1 MSLKTTLSR
10 FFRWLVTP
18 VQKAEKVVVVEL
30 EHVFHKEEEAA
41 PVVAVEP
48 EPVKETEP
56 VSISLS
62 TIAKAM
68 ANGSPLLEAVGR
80 VIVATEATF
89 ADSTVPSGDDKK
101 TNVMLVAKAI
111 ATELL
116 VSWEDVERATDY
128 WVDNVIA
135 AYNAVKDVTA
145 PAPIAPAPVAVTP
158 APVAPAVTGA

>member
-30 EHVFHKEEEAA
+30 EHVIHKEEEAT
-41 PVVAVEP
+41 PVAVKP

-68 ANGSPLLEAVGR
+68 ADGSLLLEAVGR
-80 VIVATEATF
+80 VIVATEATY
-89 ADSTVPSGDDKK
+89 ADSTVPAGEDKK

-111 ATELL
+111 AKELL
-116 VSWEDVERATDY
+116 VPWEDVERATDY

-158 APVAPAVTGA
+158 APVAQAVTGA

>member
-1 MSLKTTLSR
+1 MSLKTTLNR

-30 EHVFHKEEEAA
+30 EHVLHKEETA
-41 PVVAVEP
+41 VAVVEP

-68 ANGSPLLEAVGR
+68 ADGSLLLEAVGR
-80 VIVATEATF
+80 VIVATEATY
-89 ADSTVPSGDDKK
+89 ADSTVPAGEDKK

-111 ATELL
+111 AKELL
-116 VSWEDVERATDY
+116 VPWEDVERATDY

>member
-41 PVVAVEP
+41 PVAVEP
-48 EPVKETEP
+48 EPVKETDP

-68 ANGSPLLEAVGR
+68 ADGSLLLEAVGR
-80 VIVATEATF
+80 VIVATEATY
-89 ADSTVPSGDDKK
+89 ADSTDPAGEDKK

-111 ATELL
+111 AKELL
-116 VSWEDVERATDY
+116 VPWEDVERATDY